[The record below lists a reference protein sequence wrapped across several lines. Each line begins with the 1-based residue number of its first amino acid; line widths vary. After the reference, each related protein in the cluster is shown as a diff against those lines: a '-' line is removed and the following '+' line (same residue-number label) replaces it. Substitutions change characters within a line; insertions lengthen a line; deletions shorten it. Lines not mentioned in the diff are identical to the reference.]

1 MKPWQFIARL
11 IKYSPGLFAL
21 NLLAWTT
28 FHTIPLFTGLV
39 SRELFDTLTGNA
51 RLGFDLWTLLALI
64 AAVPLARKAAS
75 FCGMMFFTVFMYT
88 METLLR
94 RNMLYSVLGAPG
106 ADAMSEASGE
116 AVSRFRDDTHEI
128 LMYVEECI
136 DFAGRLLYIATA
148 FVILF
153 RIQPSMTVVLFLPL
167 PVLIFLI
174 NMARRRI
181 HEYRRA
187 SREAAGKV
195 SDFIGEMFRTTLA
208 IKAAGA
214 ETPIIEQFTAINE
227 IRRRAALKDQ
237 FFNELLRSV
246 GWNIVHLGTG
256 VVLLFAATTMRS
268 GDFTVGDFALFVAYV
283 TQATYP
289 IFSIARLIAQHKRAC
304 VSFDRMVELTPTSP
318 AETLV
323 THGPVYLRGALPD
336 VPAAIGAGGDTLSHL
351 EVEGL
356 TYHFP
361 DTTHGVEDV
370 TFALKRGS
378 FTVITGRIGSGKTT
392 LLRAVLGLLPK
403 DSGEVRWNGVVVD
416 DPAEFFTPPRSAYAP
431 QVPRLFSE
439 SLRDNILMGIR
450 EDPDE
455 VAAAIRLS
463 VMEDDL
469 LEIEDGL
476 DTTVGP
482 RGVKLSGGQIQRSSA
497 ARMFAREVDLLV
509 FDDLSSALDVETERV
524 LWERVFGER
533 DATYLVVSHR
543 PSVLR
548 RADHTIVMND
558 GRVEAQGTLEEL
570 MSSSEEARY
579 LLTGSDDAEDR
590 TDTEKERA

>member
-1 MKPWQFIARL
+1 MKPWQFIIRL
-11 IKYSPGLFAL
+11 LKYSPWLFFL

-28 FHTIPLFTGLV
+28 FHTIPLFTGLIA
-39 SRELFDTLTGNA
+39 RELFDTLTGDA
-51 RLGFDLWTLLALI
+51 RLGFDLWTLLAFV
-64 AAVPLARKAAS
+64 AAVPLARKVAS
-75 FCGMMFFTVFMYT
+75 FGGMMFLTVFMYT

-94 RNMLYSVLGAPG
+94 RNMLHSVLGAPG
-106 ADAMSEASGE
+106 AAAMSEGSGE
-116 AVSRFRDDTHEI
+116 AVSRFRDDTHEV
-128 LMYVEECI
+128 LMYIEECI
-136 DFAGRLLYIATA
+136 DFAGRLLFIATA

-153 RIQPSMTVVLFLPL
+153 RVQPAMTAVLFLPL

-181 HEYRRA
+181 HDYRKA

-214 ETPIIEQFTAINE
+214 EAPIIDRFRAINE
-227 IRRRAALKDQ
+227 VRRKAALKDQ

-268 GDFTVGDFALFVAYV
+268 GELTVGDFALFVAYV

-289 IFSIARLIAQHKRAC
+289 IFSIARLIAQHKRAR
-304 VSFDRMVELTPTSP
+304 VSFERMVDLTPTSP
-318 AETLV
+318 PETLV
-323 THGPVYLRGALPD
+323 AHGPVYLRGSLPD
-336 VPAAIGAGGDTLSHL
+336 VPVAVAADGDALNHL
-351 EVEGL
+351 EIDGL

-361 DTTHGVEDV
+361 ETTHGIEDI
-370 TFALKRGS
+370 TFTVKRGS

-392 LLRAVLGLLPK
+392 LLRAVLGLLPT
-403 DSGEVRWNGVVVD
+403 DAGEVRWNGVVVD
-416 DPAEFFTPPRSAYAP
+416 DPADFFTPPRSAYTP

-439 SLRDNILMGIR
+439 SLRDNILMGIP
-450 EDPDE
+450 EDPAE
-455 VAAAIRLS
+455 VEAAIRLS

-497 ARMFAREVDLLV
+497 ARMFARDVDLLV

-533 DATYLVVSHR
+533 EATYLVVSHR
-543 PSVLR
+543 PSILQ
-548 RADHTIVMND
+548 RADHIIVMD
-558 GRVEAQGTLEEL
+558 EGRIAAQGTFKEL
-570 MSSSEEARY
+570 MSVSGEARY
-579 LLTGSDDAEDR
+579 LLTGSEDADDNTGAQD
-590 TDTEKERA
+590 A